1 MIHAFI
7 MIKTSPEISD
17 DTIKYDIKNA
27 KGVLEVYKIF
37 GRFDLIVKVEVG
49 EFIDELDD
57 LVDVIRSTQG
67 VNSTETFIV
76 GEAL

>member
-7 MIKTSPEISD
+7 MIKTSPEIPD
-17 DTIKYDIKNA
+17 DTIKYDIENA

-49 EFIDELDD
+49 ELIDELDD
-57 LVDVIRSTQG
+57 IVDVIRSTQG
-67 VNSTETFIV
+67 VKSTETFIV
-76 GEAL
+76 GETI